1 MSNIPELN
9 FIQIRERLLNGEE
22 IAIVDLREE
31 HIYAQAHPLLS
42 TNISLSRLEVEIL
55 NRIPRLNTTI
65 VIYDDADGRVERAFE
80 KLTRYGY
87 SQVYVLKDGVQA
99 WERDGGELFIDV
111 NSATKAFGEWVE
123 HFKHTPS
130 LSAEEVQAKIDA
142 KENIVILDARRFDEY
157 NTMSIPTGQSVPG
170 AELVL
175 RAPSLVKDENTT
187 IIVNCAG
194 RTRSI
199 IGTQSLVNAKIN
211 HPVYALRNGT
221 IGWILAGQELAHGQ
235 QKSFKDQKTSLK
247 PELLEIAKD
256 LAQRA
261 KVKTISFDELNTLK
275 ADATCTTYVFDVRD
289 EDEYIAGHLV
299 GSKWVAGG
307 QLVQEVDHNAAVR
320 GARIVLIDDQLIRA
334 YMTASWLGQMNW
346 EVYVLETDFS
356 VALTEQGAWQPNVP
370 TSKAISTITPQQLVE
385 LQQQHDVAI
394 WDALPLA
401 QYKKGHIPNAAWLL
415 KADAI
420 ELIQKPE
427 WQAKDIIVLTCGK
440 SVLAKFAAEDIEPYL
455 AAHQKLY
462 VLEGG
467 NAGWKAAGFE
477 LVTDNVVT
485 LSAQIDRYKRPYE
498 GTDNSKEAMQA
509 YLDWEYGL
517 VDQLKQ
523 DGTHGFFVV

>member
-1 MSNIPELN
+1 MSQIPELN
-9 FIQIRERLLNGEE
+9 YAQIRAKLLAREE

-31 HIYAQAHPLLS
+31 HIYAQAHPLFA

-55 NRIPRLNTTI
+55 NRIPRLETTI
-65 VIYDDADGRVERAFE
+65 VIYDDGDGRVGRAYE

-87 SQVYVLKDGVQA
+87 SQVYLLKGGADA
-99 WERDGGELFIDV
+99 WQCDGGELFIDV

-142 KENIVILDARRFDEY
+142 NENIVILDARRFDEY

-199 IGTQSLVNAKIN
+199 IGTQSLVNAQIP

-221 IGWILAGQELAHGQ
+221 IGWTLAGQSLEQGQ
-235 QKSFKDQKTSLK
+235 NRSFKNTQTALK
-247 PELLEIAKD
+247 PELLENSKQLAAK
-256 LAQRA
+256 A
-261 KVKTISFDELNTLK
+261 KVQTISLEQLNQFK
-275 ADATCTTYVFDVRD
+275 ADQTRTTYVFDVRD
-289 EDEYIAGHLV
+289 DDEYIKGHLP
-299 GSKWVAGG
+299 GSRWVAGG
-307 QLVQEVDHNAAVR
+307 QLVQETDHNAAVR
-320 GARIVLIDDQLIRA
+320 GARIVLVDDQLVRA

-346 EVYVLETDFS
+346 EVYVLETDFKA
-356 VALTEQGAWQPNVP
+356 VLTEQGVWKPRVP
-370 TSKAISTITPQQLVE
+370 PAKEIPVISPDALVE
-385 LQQQHDVAI
+385 LKQQKDIAI
-394 WDALPLA
+394 WDVLPFA
-401 QYKKGHIPNAAWLL
+401 QYKKGHVPGAAWLL

-420 ELIQKPE
+420 ELIQQAE
-427 WQAKDIIVLTCGK
+427 FQAKDVIVLTCGAAI
-440 SVLAKFAAEDIEPYL
+440 LATFTAEDIEPYL
-455 AAHQKLY
+455 AQGQELY
-462 VLEGG
+462 ILEGG
-467 NAGWKAAGFE
+467 NTGWKNTGFE
-477 LVTDNVVT
+477 LTIEDVQT
-485 LSAQIDRYKRPYE
+485 LSLQIDRYKRPYE
-498 GTDNSKEAMQA
+498 GTDNSFEAMQA

-517 VDQLKQ
+517 VDQLKK